1 MKTSNIIITAI
12 IGIVLAFFTG
22 AYVGTHFERVHHE
35 NWFGKIDKAY
45 INYLEKTNKNVGEKW
60 KACQEEVFEL
70 QDKNLLMPAKIQDSL
85 QRVMDNTILDKIA
98 TLELAKKEKEEKE
111 TKLEELGPAK
121 MGNLDSLTD
130 EQVELFAK
138 ELERGNTSVI
148 DLLIARDMI
157 KKHK

>member
-12 IGIVLAFFTG
+12 IGIVFAFFTG

-35 NWFGKIDKAY
+35 NDKAN
-45 INYLEKTNKNVGEKW
+45 IK
-60 KACQEEVFEL
+60 
-70 QDKNLLMPAKIQDSL
+70 
-85 QRVMDNTILDKIA
+85 
-98 TLELAKKEKEEKE
+98 TLEETNKEKEA
-111 TKLEELGPAK
+111 KLEELGPAK

-138 ELERGNTSVI
+138 ELERGNKSVI